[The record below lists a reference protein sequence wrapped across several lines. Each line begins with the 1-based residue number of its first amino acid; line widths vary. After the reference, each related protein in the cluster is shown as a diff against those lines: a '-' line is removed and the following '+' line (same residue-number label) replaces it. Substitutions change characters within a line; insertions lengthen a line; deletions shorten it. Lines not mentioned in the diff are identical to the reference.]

1 MNTFKLKFGSD
12 AAKTLAEHNVTG
24 ATLTLNAN
32 APDELAFDVDAAFDA
47 AGHAYGT
54 EVRLYEAA
62 GGSDVCRFVGEILE
76 LPAETDALAG
86 PSRRYVAR
94 SYLARL
100 ARIQYT
106 QTVRAYDGA
115 ATPALATFADA
126 CVVLGR
132 HGRSPFEAASTGRQ
146 IADVLDYA
154 MGTGAFPCSRDADA
168 GWDMGFGIPCDQRE
182 NVTCWEA
189 ILCML
194 RWMPDRVLWCDYS
207 TGSTVVR
214 LKAASALPAAAVAA
228 SGGTL
233 ASVRATPRHDLA
245 LPGVNVYFRRVDSV
259 DGRNRERRYVQRAGT
274 HASPFAANL
283 YIDLEGGSTTHVSQ
297 EITTLAYPTMGDNA
311 GFRSWL
317 ELKIPWLAD
326 ATSYTVDDVR
336 RSGAHAYPRE
346 LVGGV
351 FKKWMR
357 AAREEETIEV
367 TVSYLVE
374 DANSDL
380 VDRATVV
387 LPIAVT
393 STGAA
398 SGTYRTTASY
408 DSGETPPA
416 GLADGIYASWG
427 RLHWDGSLETDL
439 DAAGGWGALPVPGA
453 LINVTGGPSALASMD
468 AVVQSCR
475 VDLANGSAEA
485 TFGTCRA
492 LEADS
497 LCALYRALRGRRH
510 SWKRNLDEA
519 DSGGAS
525 DEGGSGTDG
534 LPQRSGGTG
543 SPAIAR
549 SGLALGGPASTAS
562 GAPTHS
568 FSMKPED
575 VDFQASGETA
585 AAQAVRAREVR
596 VIVDDNGTLK
606 AKWAQVLCGEPYGA
620 AQPVGGGGGVP
631 TAAETNTTLPSSD
644 AGAEG
649 GDTANS
655 TTWTANGTTGL
666 VEWYVSRVV
675 YVHTASTPVL
685 YAFLRKRTV
694 SADGRIVS
702 VTGETRVGIDT
713 PVSVSIS

>member
-132 HGRSPFEAASTGRQ
+132 HSRSPFEAATTGRQ

-154 MGTGAFPCSRDADA
+154 WNLDPVYHTAFPCARDADA

-207 TGSTVVR
+207 SGSTVVR
-214 LKAASALPAAAVAA
+214 LKAASALPAATVAA
-228 SGGTL
+228 AGGTL
-233 ASVRATPRHDLA
+233 GSVSATPRHDLA
-245 LPGVNVYFRRVDSV
+245 LPGVNVYFRRVDSI
-259 DGRNRERRYVQRAGT
+259 DGRDRERRYVQRAGSYT
-274 HASPFAANL
+274 DPFAANL
-283 YIDLEGGSTTHVSQ
+283 YIDLEGGSRTHVSQ
-297 EITTLAYPTMGDNA
+297 EIATLAYPAMGDNA
-311 GFRSWL
+311 AFRSWL

-326 ATSYTVDDVR
+326 TAYTVDAVSR
-336 RSGAHAYPRE
+336 GGTHGYAYELVSGA
-346 LVGGV
+346 L
-351 FKKWMR
+351 KKWMPV
-357 AAREEETIEV
+357 AHEEETIDV
-367 TVSYLVE
+367 TVSYVTE
-374 DANSDL
+374 DAGSNL

-387 LPIAVT
+387 LPIHVT
-393 STGAA
+393 SCNSAG
-398 SGTYRTTASY
+398 GTYRATASY
-408 DSGETPPA
+408 DSGESPPP
-416 GLADGIYASWG
+416 GLADGIHSAWG
-427 RLHWDGSLETDL
+427 RLHWDGSLSTDL
-439 DAAGGWGALPVPGA
+439 DAAGGWGALPLPGT
-453 LINVTGGPSALASMD
+453 LLNVSGGPSALASMN
-468 AVVQSCR
+468 AVVQTCR
-475 VDLANGSAEA
+475 VDLADGSAEVS
-485 TFGTCRA
+485 FGTCRA
-492 LEADS
+492 LEADG
-497 LCALYRALRGRRH
+497 LTALYRALRGRRH
-510 SWKRNLDEA
+510 AWKRNLDDA
-519 DSGGAS
+519 GSGAS
-525 DEGGSGTDG
+525 DETGSGETA
-534 LPQRSGGTG
+534 LPQRGGSE
-543 SPAIAR
+543 SPAFAR
-549 SGLALGGPASTAS
+549 SGLALSGPASTAS

-575 VDFQASGETA
+575 VSFAASGETA

-606 AKWAQVLCGEPYGA
+606 ARWAQVLCSEPYGA
-620 AQPVGGGGGVP
+620 AQDVGGGGGGDL
-631 TAAETNTTLPSSD
+631 TL
-644 AGAEG
+644 
-649 GDTANS
+649 TVL
-655 TTWTANGTTGL
+655 TGL
-666 VEWYVSRVV
+666 RYDASSHAIQIKTRQVEVGSIQGASESSWTTVA
-675 YVHTASTPVL
+675 TAVAHSLTL
-685 YAFLRKRTV
+685 
-694 SADGRIVS
+694 D
-702 VTGETRVGIDT
+702 IDDD
-713 PVSVSIS
+713 